1 MKLQCA
7 AWVLLHGSAASAN
20 PLKRQT
26 AKPQVESA
34 ALQALITEE
43 R

>member
-7 AWVLLHGSAASAN
+7 AWVLLQSSAASAN
-20 PLKRQT
+20 PLKRQA

-43 R
+43 K